1 MVGLGASTH
10 ACGADA
16 RAQDTVHAALE
27 ETGLPLGA
35 WPGQVLA
42 GERPADDRAC
52 QGHCV
57 LLLLLAAGLGG
68 CGCKCNGAAG
78 ISRLERRTRY
88 IRADVCVLG
97 TDEYDMVKLRLRG
110 LVCGAEW
117 WWWWWWL
124 AWSCEYCSCLCFRCD
139 RIQWRGDGL
148 QQTFYRR
155 SELKASDH
163 KPGTSRFAN
172 TPSELSRV
180 SQSARSSTCK

>member
-27 ETGLPLGA
+27 EMGLPLGA

-78 ISRLERRTRY
+78 ISRLERRTRN

-97 TDEYDMVKLRLRG
+97 TDEYDMVKLRLP
-110 LVCGAEW
+110 
-117 WWWWWWL
+117 
-124 AWSCEYCSCLCFRCD
+124 AWSVAPC
-139 RIQWRGDGL
+139 GG
-148 QQTFYRR
+148 
-155 SELKASDH
+155 
-163 KPGTSRFAN
+163 GGGGGGG
-172 TPSELSRV
+172 V
-180 SQSARSSTCK
+180 VGM